1 MKKILSLM
9 LLLAGM
15 TLAAGADAPAVQ
27 DEIIL
32 PSIKIEKQAPRS
44 SVEETLVATK
54 AQTEGLGN
62 APAPGVPGTTC
73 KTSKTAGEV
82 PSGIYVD

>member
-1 MKKILSLM
+1 MKKILSLI

-15 TLAAGADAPAVQ
+15 ALAAGPDAPAVQ

-44 SVEETLVATK
+44 SFEETLVVAK
-54 AQTEGLGN
+54 SQTEGLGN
-62 APAPGVPGTTC
+62 SAPAPGVPVTTA
-73 KTSKTAGEV
+73 KTAGEV
-82 PSGIYVD
+82 PSGTCVD

>member
-9 LLLAGM
+9 LLLTGMALVAG
-15 TLAAGADAPAVQ
+15 TDAPAIQ

-44 SVEETLVATK
+44 SSEETLVVTK
-54 AQTEGLGN
+54 SQTDGLSK
-62 APAPGVPGTTC
+62 ASAPGVPVFTA
-73 KTSKTAGEV
+73 KTAGEGT
-82 PSGIYVD
+82 SGIYID

>member
-9 LLLAGM
+9 LLLAGVA
-15 TLAAGADAPAVQ
+15 LAMGADAPAVQ

-44 SVEETLVATK
+44 SFEETLVVTK
-54 AQTEGLGN
+54 SQTEGLGNN
-62 APAPGVPGTTC
+62 APAPGVPVSTG
-73 KTSKTAGEV
+73 KTAGEV
-82 PSGIYVD
+82 PSGTCVD